1 MTIHPSLQEM
11 TTATLLASFLVAT
24 PLAQEVLPNEPA
36 NAPEVNDVSVVT
48 YDVGDL
54 TGAQELRDLRDS
66 VVRDDLP
73 QVVRR
78 AALDRYV
85 ELLETRSVSTATE
98 ELVGAIETF
107 IDPPVSILLN
117 KVVASGPGE
126 ITIAGSDVQH
136 AWVESFLE
144 ATRGFEGLVDF
155 QMRIYEVPVGRL
167 DTLVEGRSG
176 TILAAPDVEPL
187 LEQLKEMGDAD
198 VLMVPRVLAHAGSTS
213 NIRAGEQTAYVK
225 DYELTVLPDLQQ
237 EVADP
242 IVDIVETG
250 VAIDLRAIPVGPD
263 SLSVHV
269 DFRYS
274 VAERPFPARTVRA
287 GAAGTQFTIQS
298 PEVRVAKATA
308 RFDLAPG
315 SAVVMATVDPGREVG
330 EAPKDLL
337 FVLQAARVE
346 EADVSPPP
354 HSSD

>member
-1 MTIHPSLQEM
+1 MTI
-11 TTATLLASFLVAT
+11 ATLLASLLVAT
-24 PLAQEVLPNEPA
+24 PLAQEIVPTEPRIA
-36 NAPEVNDVSVVT
+36 LEVNDVSVVT

-66 VVRDDLP
+66 VVRDDIP

-98 ELVGAIETF
+98 DLVGAIETF
-107 IDPPVSILLN
+107 IDPPASSQLN

-126 ITIAGSDVQH
+126 ITVAGSDVQH

-144 ATRGFEGLVDF
+144 ASRGFEGLVDF

-167 DTLVEGRSG
+167 DTLVQGRSG
-176 TILAAPDVEPL
+176 TILAAPDVAPF
-187 LEQLKEMGDAD
+187 LEQLEEMGDAD
-198 VLMVPRVLAHAGSTS
+198 VLMVPRVLAHAGSAS
-213 NIRAGEQTAYVK
+213 NIQAVEQTAYVK

-237 EVADP
+237 EIADP
-242 IVDIVETG
+242 IIDVLPTG
-250 VAIDLRAIPVGPD
+250 VAIDLRAVPVGPD

-274 VAERPFPARTVRA
+274 VAERPFPTRTVRV
-287 GAAGTQFTIQS
+287 GAAGNELTIQL

-315 SAVVMATVDPGREVG
+315 SAVVMATVDPGREDG
-330 EAPKDLL
+330 EAPRDLL

-346 EADVSPPP
+346 EVDVSPPP
-354 HSSD
+354 HSSDGEAQGR